1 MYSISLSQTMIRNY
15 SNNGQHAEQ
24 LYRYT
29 MTGKVLK
36 ADNKPYYLG
45 ADLGDVQVKSARATI
60 CNGTDLDAHLAQD
73 KADRYAWVTA
83 DFSTAYIMTKAEY
96 RIFAETFAEVTT
108 GSKGSNG
115 GKVKMRF
122 RRNAER
128 KGINL
133 DKWLEARV

>member
-1 MYSISLSQTMIRNY
+1 MYSISLSQAMIRNY
-15 SNNGQHAEQ
+15 KNNGQHSEQ

-29 MTGKVLK
+29 MTGRVLK

-60 CNGTDLDAHLAQD
+60 CDGTDLNAHLSAD

-122 RRNAER
+122 RRNAPT
-128 KGINL
+128 KGIDL
-133 DKWLEARV
+133 DAWLSARV